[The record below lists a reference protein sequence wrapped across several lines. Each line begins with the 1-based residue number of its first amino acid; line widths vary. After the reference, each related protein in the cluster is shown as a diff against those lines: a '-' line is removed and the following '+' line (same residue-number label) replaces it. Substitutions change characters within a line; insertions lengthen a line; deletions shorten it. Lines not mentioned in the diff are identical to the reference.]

1 MLTYLGSLTLSVA
14 VPLLGLLDLT
24 LGPFI
29 AELQAKLAAM
39 IKLSLAVTITLPAV
53 TAAAMIQAAAKL
65 TLYPPAIGA
74 TATLAAAAV
83 LKLKLQLAAILQLTK
98 WNATAGVHM
107 FVYDG
112 PMSGLASSLTS
123 AGGQASIPPGS
134 SVYVT
139 ILLANAG
146 ATKTALKAVFKT
158 P

>member
-1 MLTYLGSLTLSVA
+1 MLTYLGSLTLAVA

-39 IKLSLAVTITLPAV
+39 IKLSAAVTITLPAV
-53 TAAAMIQAAAKL
+53 TAAAMLAAAARL
-65 TLYPPAIGA
+65 TFYPPAIGL
-74 TATLAAAAV
+74 TASLALAASVKLGLQIEAL
-83 LKLKLQLAAILQLTK
+83 LKLTQ

-112 PMSGLASSLTS
+112 PMSGLSTSLAS
-123 AGGQASIPPGS
+123 AGAQAGVAPGS
-134 SVYVT
+134 PVYVT
-139 ILLANAG
+139 ILLANAD
-146 ATKTALKAVFKT
+146 ATKVALKAVFKT